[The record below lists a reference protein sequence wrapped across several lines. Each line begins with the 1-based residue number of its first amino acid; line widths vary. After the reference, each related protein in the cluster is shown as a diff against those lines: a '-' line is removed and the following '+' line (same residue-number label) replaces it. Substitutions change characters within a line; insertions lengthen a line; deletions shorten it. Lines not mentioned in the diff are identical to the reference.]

1 MNKIFILNTSFHLF
15 YGNFALTIPVF
26 SNLFYD
32 KLVPSASVSSLF
44 GVAIIVA
51 VFIVF
56 EFILRTSKDIY
67 QSITARQD
75 DVDIDIAFLEAVLY
89 SKKKNG
95 RSMSSAFVL
104 WNEFQ
109 KIKPVLLNSI
119 FQRIAD
125 IPIFIIFLIVI
136 YVNLG
141 LVVIVPVTMFIVSII
156 IFLVNHHYT
165 NELMNKQ
172 KEGQKNRNIFIS
184 EVFLSIKMIHTLNNQ
199 GLLFDWVNTS
209 NEQSYLN
216 LKIRKLNL
224 IYQSILGSMS
234 SITQITIMVIAFLW

>member
-1 MNKIFILNTSFHLF
+1 MAI
-15 YGNFALTIPVF
+15 FALTIPVF

-109 KIKPVLLNSI
+109 KIKPV
-119 FQRIAD
+119 
-125 IPIFIIFLIVI
+125 FIKLDLSTYSRYSNI
-136 YVNLG
+136 Y
-141 LVVIVPVTMFIVSII
+141 
-156 IFLVNHHYT
+156 Y
-165 NELMNKQ
+165 
-172 KEGQKNRNIFIS
+172 IS
-184 EVFLSIKMIHTLNNQ
+184 HCYICKFRSGCYCTYYHVYRLYYYFP
-199 GLLFDWVNTS
+199 
-209 NEQSYLN
+209 
-216 LKIRKLNL
+216 R
-224 IYQSILGSMS
+224 
-234 SITQITIMVIAFLW
+234 

>member
-1 MNKIFILNTSFHLF
+1 MAI
-15 YGNFALTIPVF
+15 FALTIPVF

-125 IPIFIIFLIVI
+125 IPIFIIFHCYICKFRSGRYCTCYHVYRL
-136 YVNLG
+136 YYY
-141 LVVIVPVTMFIVSII
+141 
-156 IFLVNHHYT
+156 FLVNHHYT

-199 GLLFDWVNTS
+199 GLL
-209 NEQSYLN
+209 
-216 LKIRKLNL
+216 L
-224 IYQSILGSMS
+224 IGSTHQMNSRIL
-234 SITQITIMVIAFLW
+234 T

>member
-1 MNKIFILNTSFHLF
+1 
-15 YGNFALTIPVF
+15 
-26 SNLFYD
+26 
-32 KLVPSASVSSLF
+32 
-44 GVAIIVA
+44 
-51 VFIVF
+51 
-56 EFILRTSKDIY
+56 
-67 QSITARQD
+67 
-75 DVDIDIAFLEAVLY
+75 
-89 SKKKNG
+89 
-95 RSMSSAFVL
+95 MSSAFVL